1 MHASRRQHGLAVKG
15 VCAMSA
21 SAAGIGKGTVVV
33 GMDETSATEAV
44 LNWATDE
51 AWLRGVPLRLVSVIQ
66 PPVPPPTFGYV
77 VPVSVSEVELLEKQ
91 AAERLEAA
99 ASKVAELRPDVAVS
113 TERITGLVARSL
125 LDAARGAELLV
136 LGTHGHGELHDL
148 MVGSIGRQIAA
159 HATCPVAVI
168 PVRTDHKGGPE
179 NGRVVVGLDGS
190 AANVAAVAFAFDL
203 ADRHGLPLTAIHSW
217 DVPNYDA
224 IGLGAPI
231 IPTDFVDIENSELRA
246 MAESLG
252 GWRERHPGVA
262 VRQRIVHGSPAQVLV
277 EASHGAA
284 ALVVGT
290 RGHGGFAGLLLGSVS
305 HSLLHHSQCPV
316 VVVRTPA

>member
-179 NGRVVVGLDGS
+179 NGR
-190 AANVAAVAFAFDL
+190 DL

-231 IPTDFVDIENSELRA
+231 IPTDFADIENSELRA